1 MEILESFSPM
11 SVSGI
16 IMENETAVHR
26 ITALQMWYKL
36 EKKTW
41 DFLSVH
47 RIWYSVFAKPKA
59 KNVINLLYATKMKN
73 PDHKNSHYV
82 SSCRT

>member
-36 EKKTW
+36 KKRPGIFERTSDMVFCLRKTKGKKCHQPIIRYQNEK
-41 DFLSVH
+41 S
-47 RIWYSVFAKPKA
+47 RP
-59 KNVINLLYATKMKN
+59 
-73 PDHKNSHYV
+73 
-82 SSCRT
+82 

>member
-36 EKKTW
+36 EKRPGI
-41 DFLSVH
+41 F
-47 RIWYSVFAKPKA
+47 
-59 KNVINLLYATKMKN
+59 
-73 PDHKNSHYV
+73 
-82 SSCRT
+82 